1 MDTQIIKKK
10 QQIHLIM
17 QNDVFKVN
25 NEIIFDLYERKN
37 EEKFDQRLRAFVN
50 PTINKIDHNA
60 MMLDMNERMASN
72 IDEQCVKDT
81 NYLYGQGQQN
91 PAYAYT
97 QLPQYQAHIHHID
110 PSSED
115 QQNIFNDYD
124 FIRF

>member
-81 NYLYGQGQQN
+81 NYLHGQGQQN

-97 QLPQYQAHIHHID
+97 QLPQYQVHIHHID

>member
-1 MDTQIIKKK
+1 
-10 QQIHLIM
+10 
-17 QNDVFKVN
+17 
-25 NEIIFDLYERKN
+25 RKN

-81 NYLYGQGQQN
+81 NYLHGQGQQN
-91 PAYAYT
+91 PVYAYT
-97 QLPQYQAHIHHID
+97 QLPQYQVHIHHID